1 MFNVYFDL
9 VNERFAYPPDF
20 EEDVA
25 YIPLAHLFSPREFLQ
40 DQQRLIGMSD
50 SEALIDRT
58 IKIHSVFQEYMVP
71 LVTIESRT
79 VNDVV
84 QIFERVNSTGM
95 SLSSVDFMRAVTW
108 SENFDLNHEITTVI
122 ENLEDKGFQFDD
134 ETVVKVMAVILE
146 REPTPNSMLT
156 LRQCSYRELHAAIAK
171 TEETLTRVVQMLRA
185 QLNVG
190 SADYIPYQGQVLV
203 LSKMLSSGYEAE
215 AADLGM
221 RWFLAAGLNEALR
234 GKPDNYLVRV
244 MNAAAPSDPGRSPS
258 LDIRLAL
265 DPGILVSRR
274 FIRMRALSAAI
285 ATLFSINHAR
295 SIFTGDIIAP
305 ETYMSEFTSKPFVP
319 IWDYDSLQ
327 TTIGEVSS
335 SKLIPNMLL
344 VSEDDEIELKKS
356 SPLRALVSIRERLGN
371 RADQVLV
378 SQFISDDSLKH
389 LARPDPA
396 LFLFER
402 SDIMLTAAGSF
413 LAKSE

>member
-1 MFNVYFDL
+1 
-9 VNERFAYPPDF
+9 
-20 EEDVA
+20 
-25 YIPLAHLFSPREFLQ
+25 
-40 DQQRLIGMSD
+40 
-50 SEALIDRT
+50 
-58 IKIHSVFQEYMVP
+58 
-71 LVTIESRT
+71 
-79 VNDVV
+79 
-84 QIFERVNSTGM
+84 
-95 SLSSVDFMRAVTW
+95 
-108 SENFDLNHEITTVI
+108 
-122 ENLEDKGFQFDD
+122 
-134 ETVVKVMAVILE
+134 
-146 REPTPNSMLT
+146 
-156 LRQCSYRELHAAIAK
+156 
-171 TEETLTRVVQMLRA
+171 
-185 QLNVG
+185 
-190 SADYIPYQGQVLV
+190 
-203 LSKMLSSGYEAE
+203 
-215 AADLGM
+215 
-221 RWFLAAGLNEALR
+221 
-234 GKPDNYLVRV
+234 
-244 MNAAAPSDPGRSPS
+244 
-258 LDIRLAL
+258 
-265 DPGILVSRR
+265 
-274 FIRMRALSAAI
+274 MRALSAAI